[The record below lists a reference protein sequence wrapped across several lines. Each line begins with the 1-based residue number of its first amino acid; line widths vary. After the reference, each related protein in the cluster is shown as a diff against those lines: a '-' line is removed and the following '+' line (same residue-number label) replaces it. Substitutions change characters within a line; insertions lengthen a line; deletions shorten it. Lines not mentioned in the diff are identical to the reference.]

1 MIVDIFRIGKR
12 EWVYELDGVRPPQNI
27 ASSRRSAV
35 LNAREHADG
44 NLRDTLQRLADTLP
58 RIEVGA

>member
-12 EWVYELDGVRPPQNI
+12 GWVYELDGVRPPQNI
-27 ASSRRSAV
+27 ASSRKFAV

-44 NLRDTLQRLADTLP
+44 KLRDILQHLANTLP
-58 RIEVGA
+58 RIEVAA